1 LYSKRKDFCYVLL
14 ALSVAC
20 YFAYVTFGYTTEDP
34 ITKDALEN
42 ARAAYHLVD
51 TGVMGADAVET
62 ANPKPQIRRE
72 PVPILVIAAFLL
84 VHPEFDRP
92 YTIAELT
99 SGPLAQSVKGVNAFW
114 RFLAALFIFLLCKE
128 LFADWL
134 LSAAIALVC
143 LAVSEVLF
151 FARPPYVDRL
161 YTEIPAAALI
171 LVGSWSAVRFVRTKS
186 IGRAA
191 WLGVALGALALTKA
205 AFLYTAIGF
214 VALLAT
220 LEGLKLLQAESPS
233 AALRKVSSAYAVLII
248 AMFATNATWIVR
260 NYAEFG
266 KPQTSR
272 GEDVLGY
279 RLLMSE
285 QPLLGLIY
293 AHSPGAIRRV
303 SGPWIGYS
311 AEDLKP
317 GGRLDENLPAQGKI
331 ADIVKRMKAEGFEG
345 NEGNHE
351 RLRGEALDFVIQNPL
366 RYVATIGVFAYKGM
380 WFMKYSGGWVAIA
393 FNAVAILCFLSVF
406 LGAVVA
412 GNLTLVA
419 TFGLSAG
426 LFLFTSMF
434 TQAFTRFNGP
444 ITPIVI
450 LSVLVL
456 LVPLCQSVFRSLSR
470 GWLPFSDSRVSSSQ
484 SCL

>member
-1 LYSKRKDFCYVLL
+1 M
-14 ALSVAC
+14 
-20 YFAYVTFGYTTEDP
+20 T
-34 ITKDALEN
+34 
-42 ARAAYHLVD
+42 H
-51 TGVMGADAVET
+51 
-62 ANPKPQIRRE
+62 
-72 PVPILVIAAFLL
+72 
-84 VHPEFDRP
+84 
-92 YTIAELT
+92 
-99 SGPLAQSVKGVNAFW
+99 
-114 RFLAALFIFLLCKE
+114 RFLDTELFIFLLCKE

-161 YTEIPAAALI
+161 CTEIPAAALI

-205 AFLYTAIGF
+205 AFLYIAIGF

-220 LEGLKLLQAESPS
+220 LEGLKLLQVESPS

-470 GWLPFSDSRVSSSQ
+470 GWLPFSDSSVSSSQ

>member
-1 LYSKRKDFCYVLL
+1 
-14 ALSVAC
+14 
-20 YFAYVTFGYTTEDP
+20 
-34 ITKDALEN
+34 
-42 ARAAYHLVD
+42 
-51 TGVMGADAVET
+51 
-62 ANPKPQIRRE
+62 
-72 PVPILVIAAFLL
+72 
-84 VHPEFDRP
+84 
-92 YTIAELT
+92 
-99 SGPLAQSVKGVNAFW
+99 NAFW

-134 LSAAIALVC
+134 LSAAMALVC

-151 FARPPYVDRL
+151 FALPPNVDRL

-171 LVGSWSAVRFVRTKS
+171 LVASWSAVRFVRTKS

-191 WLGVALGALALTKA
+191 WLGVTLGALALTKA
-205 AFLYTAIGF
+205 AFLYIAIGF
-214 VALLAT
+214 IALLAT

-248 AMFATNATWIVR
+248 AVLATNATWIVR

-272 GEDVLGY
+272 GDSILVY
-279 RLLMSE
+279 RLSLSQ
-285 QPLLGLIY
+285 QPLLGHIY

-303 SGPWIGYS
+303 IGPWIGYS

-317 GGRLDENLPAQGKI
+317 GGRLDENLPAQGKL
-331 ADIVKRMKAEGFEG
+331 ADFVKRMKAERMKAEG
-345 NEGNHE
+345 LEWNEGNYE
-351 RLRGEALDFVIQNPL
+351 EVRGEALDFVIQNPL

-393 FNAVAILCFLSVF
+393 FNAVAILCFLGVF
-406 LGAVVA
+406 LGAVA
-412 GNLTLVA
+412 ARNLTLVA

-426 LFLFTSMF
+426 SFLFMSMF
-434 TQAFTRFNGP
+434 TLAMTRFNAP
-444 ITPIVI
+444 IPPIVI

-456 LVPLCQSVFRSLSR
+456 LVALGQSFFRSLSR
-470 GWLPFSDSRVSSSQ
+470 GRLPLATQ
-484 SCL
+484 A